1 MRSGDLVVVAE
12 HNRRPQDINSIG
24 LLYRATCGQLMI
36 MWNDEPD
43 PEELELYDDDD
54 LEVVS
59 EGCDA

>member
-1 MRSGDLVVVAE
+1 MRCGDLVVVAE

-24 LLYRATCGQLMI
+24 LLYRTATGELMI

-43 PEELELYDDDD
+43 PEELSLYDDDD

-59 EGCDA
+59 GGKDG